1 MPDIRKFQ
9 YFVNN
14 NWYDPMDG
22 GYLESENP
30 ANGKVW
36 AKIPNC
42 AESDINNAVSAAKA
56 AFYNGPWGRMHP
68 SERGRMLRRIG
79 DVI

>member
-36 AKIPNC
+36 AKIP
-42 AESDINNAVSAAKA
+42 
-56 AFYNGPWGRMHP
+56 
-68 SERGRMLRRIG
+68 RRVKFFRVCI
-79 DVI
+79 